1 MKGWTR
7 LRPGHNSTINFTIK
21 MITPRFYL
29 DQTDTTIKI
38 TILIKYA
45 KIKSVEIDV
54 QDTLL
59 LFYLRPYHLRLS
71 FPCALKSDGT
81 EKIEYDLHRS
91 ELHLTIPKQ
100 TPGEHFPDLAL
111 TSTLLQT
118 KPAAR
123 PPPSIVPLDESEVT
137 EDLVLSSGYG
147 FNHKEQ
153 NFFLSRAEE
162 MFELFDLDPD
172 STAMAD
178 RVLISS
184 QQEDSNW
191 DLDRYFEDLDLDL
204 PCNADLLQDYL
215 PSLVQ
220 RMDSISLDNLIKIGN
235 KSLLLHN
242 SLVKPTLVLVA
253 ELVLCFCYEIRS
265 MGEIS
270 CESAANINKLSP
282 GICCLIEF
290 ESLYEMLRK
299 VQRRVLAYGVY
310 RNLRL
315 VQSAWKDCQRVFDEG
330 KEAVVRVLLK
340 VKKAFEGSEPRF
352 LINRIWVDDL
362 VVWVQKSEDFV
373 RFVVQVRSQE
383 LPDVSELGLNFKFN
397 LEVDKDL

>member
-1 MKGWTR
+1 
-7 LRPGHNSTINFTIK
+7 

-45 KIKSVEIDV
+45 KIKSVELDI
-54 QDTLL
+54 QDTLF

-81 EKIEYDLHRS
+81 EKIEYDIQKS

-100 TPGEHFPDLAL
+100 TPFEHFPDLSL
-111 TSTLLQT
+111 ISTLLDT

-123 PPPSIVPLDESEVT
+123 RPPPQIIPLDESEVT
-137 EDLVLSSGYG
+137 EDLVLSAGYG
-147 FNHKEQ
+147 FNHKES
-153 NFFLSRAEE
+153 NFFQNRAEE

-172 STAMAD
+172 STSMAD
-178 RVLISS
+178 RVLVSS

-204 PCNADLLQDYL
+204 SDNGDLLQDYL

-235 KSLLLHN
+235 KSLLLHK
-242 SLVKPTLVLVA
+242 SLVKPSLILIA
-253 ELVLCFCYEIRS
+253 ELVLCFCYEIRA

-282 GICCLIEF
+282 GISCLIEF
-290 ESLYEMLRK
+290 DCLDDMLRK
-299 VQRRVLAYGVY
+299 VQRRVLVYAVY
-310 RNLRL
+310 RNLAI
-315 VQSAWKDCQRVFDEG
+315 VQNAWKDCLKVFDEG
-330 KEAVVRVLLK
+330 KEAVLRVLLK
-340 VKKAFEGSEPRF
+340 VKKVFESSEPRF
-352 LINRIWVDDL
+352 LLNRIWLDDL
-362 VVWVQKSEDFV
+362 VVWVQKTEDFLQ
-373 RFVVQVRSQE
+373 FVTEIRRQE
-383 LPDVSELGLNFKFN
+383 LPDVSELGLNFNFN
-397 LEVDKDL
+397 LEEVKDLK